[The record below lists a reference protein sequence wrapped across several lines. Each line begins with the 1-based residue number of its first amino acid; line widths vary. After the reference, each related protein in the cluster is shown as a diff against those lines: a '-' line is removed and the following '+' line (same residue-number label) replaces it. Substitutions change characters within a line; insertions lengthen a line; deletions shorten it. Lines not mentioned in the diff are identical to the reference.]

1 MNGARRARTL
11 AYGAAIAVVALDQ
24 WLKHWIVGDYRLAD
38 GQTLALWGPLHFT
51 LVRNPGVAYGL
62 LRSHAQWS
70 RWALSVFELAVA
82 GALVVWAW
90 RNGRS
95 FLALAIG
102 LVLGGAVGN
111 LIDRVIHGA
120 VVDFIDL
127 QGLHFPWIFN
137 VADSAITVGIA
148 LLIAESLFA
157 PRETS

>member
-1 MNGARRARTL
+1 MSGAARGRTL
-11 AYGAAIAVVALDQ
+11 AYGAAIAIIVFDQ
-24 WLKHWIVGDYRLAD
+24 WVKHWIVGDLRLAD
-38 GQTLALWGPLHFT
+38 GQTLALWGPLHLT

-82 GALVVWAW
+82 VALIVWAW
-90 RNGRS
+90 RNRRT

-102 LVLGGAVGN
+102 LVMGGAVGN
-111 LIDRVIHGA
+111 LIDRVRNGA

-127 QGLHFPWIFN
+127 QGLHFPWVFN
-137 VADSAITVGIA
+137 LADSAITVGIA

-157 PRETS
+157 PRDSS